1 MSVCSLQDK
10 VKEIYRCVVD
20 KKTKTEYKDVLGL
33 STYVVM

>member
-10 VKEIYRCVVD
+10 VTEIYRCVVE
-20 KKTKTEYKDVLGL
+20 KKMKTEYKHVLGL